1 MDPSDNFDQ
10 TPPET
15 DPDERRPSGAARIGI
30 GVTAVALVGALLFA
44 VTRQPAPPS
53 VQQAVSPQEAA
64 LRVAAT
70 EESGAQLLE
79 AQRHV
84 AELEA
89 QLVAG
94 EQKLAEVAT
103 AAGVEPEELAKTDL
117 AAEVGSLRANLLAAR
132 KVRDRLRVDL
142 KSALALV
149 EALDSEATLA
159 RAEATQAHE
168 EAMLARGDATAAR
181 GEATLAVGEA
191 TRWKTKSVRSQ
202 WQAFAATV
210 ANEFCDHGTGRG
222 VDECQASL
230 DAYFTEARFERFAA
244 CISSGGAAPRV
255 LPVPANQSAPP
266 FSEQIGS
273 KKLLGRQDWYVVYCD
288 PTLPNSVQPL
298 AAAE

>member
-1 MDPSDNFDQ
+1 MDPSDNFDE
-10 TPPET
+10 TPSET
-15 DPDERRPSGAARIGI
+15 DPSERRPGGAVRIGL
-30 GVTAVALVGALLFA
+30 GVTAVAVVGALLFA

-53 VQQAVSPQEAA
+53 VQQAVSRQEAA
-64 LRVAAT
+64 LQVAAT

-89 QLVAG
+89 QLLAG
-94 EQKLAEVAT
+94 EQKLLDVAT
-103 AAGVEPEELAKTDL
+103 AAGVEPDELAKTDL
-117 AAEVGSLRANLLAAR
+117 AAEVASLRGNLLAAR

-142 KSALALV
+142 KSALAQV
-149 EALDSEATLA
+149 EALDAEAALARDEAT
-159 RAEATQAHE
+159 RAHE
-168 EAMLARGDATAAR
+168 EATLARGDATAAR
-181 GEATLAVGEA
+181 GEATLALGEA
-191 TRWKTKSVRSQ
+191 NRWKTKSVRSQ
-202 WQAFAATV
+202 WKAFAATV

-222 VDECQASL
+222 VDNCQESL

-255 LPVPANQSAPP
+255 LPVPADQSAPP

-273 KKLLGRQDWYVVYCD
+273 KKLLARQDWYVVYCD

-298 AAAE
+298 ATAQ